1 MNRDFIIIV
10 GAQGYGKSFW
20 AKLYTRL
27 TSRLLVY
34 DFKLSYPN
42 VIFRNMTEEFFDSII
57 NNKNNFRIGSG
68 NDNDIE
74 HLSNLSYAAGNCTL
88 VIEECGTVFD
98 RGQILEAWAKRN
110 IFSGREQGANLIFL
124 AQRATSIP
132 KDIRSQANRIISFM
146 QHDPDDIHALTSLI
160 GRKYHFEIPKL
171 PILSCIDWKNGQ
183 VSQYSILNDA
193 KLYYPRIEKNEPRN
207 NVSDMQSMA

>member
-27 TSRLLVY
+27 ISRLLVY

-42 VIFRNMTEEFFDSII
+42 VIFQNMTEEIFDNIV
-57 NNKNNFRIGSG
+57 NNKGNFRIGSG
-68 NDNDIE
+68 DDNDIDI
-74 HLSNLSYAAGNCTL
+74 LSNLSYVAGNCTL
-88 VIEECGTVFD
+88 VIEECGTVFS
-98 RGQILEAWAKRN
+98 RGQILESWAKRN
-110 IFSGREQGANLIFL
+110 IFSGREQDANLIFL

-132 KDIRSQANRIISFM
+132 KDIRSQANRIVSFM
-146 QHDPDDIHALTSLI
+146 QHDPDDVHALTSLI

-171 PILSCIDWKNGQ
+171 PMFSCLDWKNGQ
-183 VSQYSILNDA
+183 VTQYSILNDV
-193 KLYYPRIEKNEPRN
+193 KKYFPRIQNNDRD
-207 NVSDMQSMA
+207 NVSDMSKMA